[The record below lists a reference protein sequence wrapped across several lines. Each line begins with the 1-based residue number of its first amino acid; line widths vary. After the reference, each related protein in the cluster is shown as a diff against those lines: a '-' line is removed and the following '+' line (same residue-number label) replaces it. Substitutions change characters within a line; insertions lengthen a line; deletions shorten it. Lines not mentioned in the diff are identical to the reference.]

1 MYGYI
6 QDQDIDVISQTSRI
20 EPVEDKNQEENIE
33 DDEAI
38 INTIQ
43 IAGSQ

>member
-6 QDQDIDVISQTSRI
+6 QDQDIDELSQTSRV
-20 EPVEDKNQEENIE
+20 EPVENKIQEKIIE

>member
-20 EPVEDKNQEENIE
+20 EPVEDKNQEDNIE

-38 INTIQ
+38 INTLQ

>member
-6 QDQDIDVISQTSRI
+6 QDEDIDVISQTSRI

-33 DDEAI
+33 DNEAI